1 MKAFRYA
8 RWNVPVIT
16 NTQERQ
22 EELHKFEASL
32 VYKVSSKS
40 AVLYS
45 EILHLKKKRKEIE
58 VGVGVDLGECSCAII
73 LFKKESTTKLAV
85 SFRVCLHHNNQLLHC
100 TPFLCFKSS
109 VQLWKRSLFLNMKAV
124 TFIYSSTAKASEK
137 HIMLVCADESF
148 EWR

>member
-1 MKAFRYA
+1 MGKLEDLKIILQVTSIIITMKAFRYA

-45 EILHLKKKRKEIE
+45 EILHLKKKERK
-58 VGVGVDLGECSCAII
+58 S
-73 LFKKESTTKLAV
+73 K
-85 SFRVCLHHNNQLLHC
+85 
-100 TPFLCFKSS
+100 
-109 VQLWKRSLFLNMKAV
+109 
-124 TFIYSSTAKASEK
+124 
-137 HIMLVCADESF
+137 
-148 EWR
+148 